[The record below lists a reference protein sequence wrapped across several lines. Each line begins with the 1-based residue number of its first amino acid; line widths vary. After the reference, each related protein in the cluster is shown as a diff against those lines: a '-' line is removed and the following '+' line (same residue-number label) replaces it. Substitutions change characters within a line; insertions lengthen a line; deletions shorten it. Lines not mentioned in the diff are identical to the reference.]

1 MATIEE
7 IRQQNLALLVAE
19 RGSVVAV
26 AEAIDRSPAQVS
38 QWLNQSKDS
47 KTGKPRGMRS
57 GSARYVEDR
66 CGKPRGWMDEPH
78 AEENS
83 DYVTLSRFDLKAA
96 AGPGRYLD
104 AYQRVGSMQ
113 ICRSL
118 IMRIL
123 RNTSAVAASLA
134 LVTVAGDS
142 MEPTIR
148 DGDIVVIDRSVRAIE
163 RDGVYIF
170 TLGNETFIKRLQRM
184 PDSIQVNS
192 DNPLYSAWK
201 IHHDQLDELHVHG
214 RVIWGWIGRDI

>member
-1 MATIEE
+1 MPTIEE

-19 RGSVVAV
+19 HGSVVAV
-26 AEAIDRSPAQVS
+26 AETIDRSPAQVS

-66 CGKPRGWMDEPH
+66 CGKAHGWMDEPH
-78 AEENS
+78 TEEKS
-83 DYVTLSRFDLKAA
+83 SFITLPRFDLSVA
-96 AGPGRYLD
+96 AGPGRYLE
-104 AYQRVGSMQ
+104 AQQRAGSVQ
-113 ICRSL
+113 ICRD
-118 IMRIL
+118 IVTRIL
-123 RNTSAVAASLA
+123 RNTSAVVASLA

-148 DGDIVVIDRSVRAIE
+148 DGDIVVIDRSIRAIE

-184 PDSIQVNS
+184 PDSILVNS
-192 DNPLYSAWK
+192 DNPLYTAWK
-201 IHHDQLDELHVHG
+201 IHPDQGHELHVHG
-214 RVIWGWIGRDI
+214 RVIWGWIGREI

>member
-7 IRQQNLALLVAE
+7 IRQQNLAFLVAE
-19 RGSVVAV
+19 YGSVAAV

-66 CGKPRGWMDEPH
+66 CGKSRGWMDEPH
-78 AEENS
+78 AS
-83 DYVTLSRFDLKAA
+83 QDTDLITISRFDLSVA

-104 AYQRVGSMQ
+104 AQQRVGSMQ
-113 ICRSL
+113 VCKDIVT
-118 IMRIL
+118 RIL
-123 RNTSAVAASLA
+123 RQTSATVASLA

-170 TLGNETFIKRLQRM
+170 TLGNETFLKRLQRM
-184 PDSIQVNS
+184 PDSILVNS
-192 DNPLYSAWK
+192 DNPLYSPWK
-201 IHHDQLDELHVHG
+201 IQPGQAQELYVHG
-214 RVIWGWIGRDI
+214 RVIWGWIGREI